1 MMGRGINHLVE
12 LPGSSPSA
20 RPSPIKGEGVF
31 LTFYE
36 IIIFEFCCCFGFRA
50 LDLECMAKFLLS

>member
-12 LPGSSPSA
+12 LLGSSPSP

-31 LTFYE
+31 LIFYGVIKIYFNQE
-36 IIIFEFCCCFGFRA
+36 N
-50 LDLECMAKFLLS
+50 